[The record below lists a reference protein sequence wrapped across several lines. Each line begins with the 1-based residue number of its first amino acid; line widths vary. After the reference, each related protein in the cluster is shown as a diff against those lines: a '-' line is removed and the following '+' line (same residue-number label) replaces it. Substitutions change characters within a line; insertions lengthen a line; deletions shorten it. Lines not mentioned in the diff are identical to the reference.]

1 MANSQRP
8 LEEDNS
14 ITGKWTLDLAL
25 TRAVWA
31 ARGVRGHLPVGQ
43 EEEGRRLRT
52 QRNRGD
58 PGSSQL

>member
-14 ITGKWTLDLAL
+14 ITGKGTLRLAL
-25 TRAVWA
+25 TRAVWV

-43 EEEGRRLRT
+43 EEEGRTHRT
-52 QRNRGD
+52 RGD